1 MKKSYSTSQHDLRI
15 MASMIAMLLL
25 FVLII
30 FIIPHVNAIE
40 PSESE
45 RLDVT
50 KLGAVG
56 DGITDCHDAIQK
68 AIDEASDGRGSN
80 TVYFPA
86 GTYRVGDVI
95 ALKSNINVI
104 LDDQAVILNGINKSS
119 YASIV
124 FMTGNYKGD
133 ASRTEWKGISNVT
146 FSGGTIDMNGTLNED
161 GTRCENLNLLDP
173 LGSTGAFALG
183 YSKNITIKNV
193 NFLNSYKG
201 HAMQICACD
210 TVVVE
215 NCNFLGQAIP
225 SILPESNTNNLET
238 VQIEP
243 GTRKGFPYAMNDNGI
258 ASTNI
263 TIQNCY
269 FGKSKDC
276 GEPIVAIGTHNQVSS
291 AQKCND
297 IKIYNN
303 TFENMYYGGLLFCG
317 YEDVVI
323 QGNTFIK
330 EAEGNS
336 TRYRENGCF
345 LINAYCYNNTKE
357 TLDLNSDITIT
368 ENTFTISDPKTRA
381 IRVAR
386 DKDSYLGDVR
396 NISITNNRITNTA
409 ADSKD
414 IAIQALRISDDLV
427 ITGNYMYGGYRG
439 IEVQYSTGA
448 ITLDDNHFSGLAY
461 QYVRILACGDNQ
473 AINLFTHGPGA
484 LRVSTANNKY
494 TFRATPCKNRSFNGY
509 YGENAL
515 TTLVTQNKDLTYS
528 IGKTTEVFRHASF
541 S

>member
-1 MKKSYSTSQHDLRI
+1 
-15 MASMIAMLLL
+15 MIAMLLL
-25 FVLII
+25 FVLIV

-45 RLDVT
+45 WLDVT

-56 DGITDCHDAIQK
+56 DGITDCHDAIQE
-68 AIDEASDGRGSN
+68 AIDKASNSAGSN

-86 GTYRVGDVI
+86 GTYRVEDVI

-104 LDDQAVILNGINKSS
+104 LDDQAVILNGINKAN
-119 YASIV
+119 YPSII
-124 FMTGNYKGD
+124 FMTGSYTGEKTK
-133 ASRTEWKGISNVT
+133 ARWKGISNVT
-146 FSGGTIDMNGTLNED
+146 FSGGTIDINGTLSED
-161 GTRCENLNLLDP
+161 GTKCGNLNLI
-173 LGSTGAFALG
+173 GSSGAFALG
-183 YSKNITIKNV
+183 YSKNITIENV

-201 HAMQICACD
+201 HVMQICACD
-210 TVVVE
+210 TVVVD

-225 SILPESNTNNLET
+225 STLSDSDTTRLET
-238 VQIEP
+238 IQIEP
-243 GTRKGFPYAMNDNGI
+243 GTTKGFPYALNDDGI
-258 ASTNI
+258 AATNV

-269 FGKSKDC
+269 FGKSEDC

-303 TFENMYYGGLLFCG
+303 TFENMYYGGLRFCG

-336 TRYRENGCF
+336 TRYRENCCF

-409 ADSKD
+409 AGSRD

-448 ITLDDNHFSGLAY
+448 ITLDDNHFSELAY

-515 TTLVTQNKDLTYS
+515 TTLITQNKNLTYS
-528 IGKTTEVFRHASF
+528 IGKTTKVFRHASF

>member
-15 MASMIAMLLL
+15 MVSMIAMLLL
-25 FVLII
+25 FVLIV

-45 RLDVT
+45 WLDVT

-56 DGITDCHDAIQK
+56 DGITDCHDAIQE
-68 AIDEASDGRGSN
+68 AIDKASNSAGSN
-80 TVYFPA
+80 TVCFPA
-86 GTYRVGDVI
+86 GTYRVEDVI

-104 LDDQAVILNGINKSS
+104 LDDQAVILNGINKAN
-119 YASIV
+119 YPSII
-124 FMTGNYKGD
+124 FMTGSYTGEKTK
-133 ASRTEWKGISNVT
+133 ARWKGISNVT
-146 FSGGTIDMNGTLNED
+146 FSGGTIDINGTLSED
-161 GTRCENLNLLDP
+161 GTKCGNLNLI
-173 LGSTGAFALG
+173 GSSGAFALG
-183 YSKNITIKNV
+183 YSKNITIENV

-201 HAMQICACD
+201 HVMQICACD
-210 TVVVE
+210 TVVVD

-225 SILPESNTNNLET
+225 STLSDSDTTRLET
-238 VQIEP
+238 IQIEP
-243 GTRKGFPYAMNDNGI
+243 GTTKGFPYALNDDGI
-258 ASTNI
+258 AATNV

-269 FGKSKDC
+269 FGKSEDC

-303 TFENMYYGGLLFCG
+303 TFENMYYGGLRFCG

-409 ADSKD
+409 AGSRDV
-414 IAIQALRISDDLV
+414 AIQALRISDDLV

-448 ITLDDNHFSGLAY
+448 ITLDDNHFSELAY

-515 TTLVTQNKDLTYS
+515 TTLITQNKNLTYS
-528 IGKTTEVFRHASF
+528 IGKTTKVFRHASF